1 MIRRAARPTQDFTII
16 RNDVLRDSRLSYRAR
31 GLLAS
36 ILSRPDNWTIRSE
49 QLARE
54 GGEGRDAIRTAL
66 NELKDHGYLESVQY
80 QDPVT
85 GRFSTEQVVY
95 DRPLVRDPEPENPS
109 PGPENPASD
118 NQASVF
124 QALLE
129 EQKRTTEKEEL
140 NIFITEQHFDEFWA
154 SYPRKVGKGQARTAF
169 LKALKKA
176 HVEDILAGCKQ
187 YAEQRAGQDPAYTA
201 HPATWLNGER
211 WTDEPDPQFQPQTT
225 TRDKQTAKVQQALER
240 IRTTQREITA

>member
-16 RNDVLRDSRLSYRAR
+16 RNDVLRDTRLSYRAR

-54 GGEGRDAIRTAL
+54 GTEGRDAIRTAL
-66 NELKDHGYLESVQY
+66 NELRDIGYLETVQY
-80 QDPVT
+80 QDEAT
-85 GRFSTEQVVY
+85 GRFYTEQVVY
-95 DRPLVRDPEPENPS
+95 DQPISEPKPENPH
-109 PGPENPASD
+109 PKPENPASD

-129 EQKRTTEKEEL
+129 EQRRTTEKEEL
-140 NIFITEQHFDEFWA
+140 NIFITDQHFDEFWA

-169 LKALKKA
+169 QKALKKA
-176 HVEDILAGCKQ
+176 YVGDILTGAER
-187 YAEQRAGQDPAYTA
+187 YAQERAGQDSAYTA

-211 WTDEPDPQFQPQTT
+211 WLDEPSQPPQPKTT
-225 TRDKQTAKVQQALER
+225 NRDQQSDRVKAALER
-240 IRTTQREITA
+240 IQTTQREITA

>member
-54 GGEGRDAIRTAL
+54 ASEGRDAIRTAL
-66 NELKDHGYLESVQY
+66 NELRDIGYLETVQY
-80 QDPVT
+80 QDELT
-85 GRFSTEQVVY
+85 GRFYTEQIVY
-95 DRPLVRDPEPENPS
+95 DQPINDPK
-109 PGPENPASD
+109 PENPASE

-129 EQKRTTEKEEL
+129 EQKRTTEKEDKD
-140 NIFITEQHFDEFWA
+140 ISIIQHHFDTFWA
-154 SYPRKVGKGQARTAF
+154 VYPRKIGKGQARTAF
-169 LKALKKA
+169 QKALKKA
-176 HVEDILAGCKQ
+176 RPADIMAGCER
-187 YAEQRAGQDPAYTA
+187 YAQERAGQDPAYTA
-201 HPATWLNGER
+201 HPSTWLNGER
-211 WTDEPDPQFQPQTT
+211 WLDEPTQPPQPKTT
-225 TRDKQTAKVQQALER
+225 NRDRQSDRVKEALER
-240 IRTTQREITA
+240 IKTTQREITA